1 MKPLLGRSSAEYEV
15 TFVRIAVYPLA
26 SGNNVSENFSAI
38 RRGIH
43 AAHQQ
48 GVRLL
53 VFQECALSGYP
64 PVEVEEIEE
73 IDFKKIDSSFQE
85 LMVLAKEAE
94 MYIALGTVRSSG
106 EAYRNAIVLFGPTGD
121 IVTIYDKRALWG
133 WDKDNFETGD
143 SNGIISID
151 GISVGFRICYEIR
164 FPEYFREM
172 FSAGVSLCFVSFCDV
187 ARESDLERY
196 EIIKAHL
203 ITRAAENV
211 MTVVSVNSISKC
223 QTAPTAVFSP
233 DGRVI
238 LEVKDQEEMLLV
250 YDYEIPD
257 RSFSGEGRE
266 QISRDMISTNVAR

>member
-1 MKPLLGRSSAEYEV
+1 M
-15 TFVRIAVYPLA
+15 RIAVYPFA
-26 SGNNVSENFSAI
+26 AGNSVSENFSAI

-43 AAHQQ
+43 AARQE

-64 PVEVEEIEE
+64 PVEVEGIEE
-73 IDFKKIDSSFQE
+73 IDFKKIDSCFQE
-85 LMVLAKEAE
+85 LMALAKEAE
-94 MYIALGTVRSSG
+94 MYIAIGTVRSSG
-106 EAYRNAIVLFGPTGD
+106 EAYRNAIVIFGPTGD
-121 IVTIYDKRALWG
+121 IVSTYDKRALWG
-133 WDKDNFETGD
+133 WDKENFETGESD
-143 SNGIISID
+143 GILSID

-172 FSAGVSLCFVSFCDV
+172 FAAEVPLCFVSFCDV
-187 ARESDLERY
+187 ALEEDTERY

-203 ITRAAENV
+203 ITRATENV

-233 DGRVI
+233 DGYMIRKA
-238 LEVKDQEEMLLV
+238 EDHEEMLLV
-250 YDYEIPD
+250 YDYEIPE

-266 QISRDMISTNVAR
+266 QISRAFLAGEDRTDE